1 MKITD
6 QIKAEVASFTQAIDK
21 CKELGPNVDDWTM
34 NDIHIVSPQYSGE
47 SNAFCP
53 YTALYIKY
61 SIMDKLKSITQN
73 TKNQVVQ
80 VMKHYERTF
89 LANNILPRPPIRI
102 QNLYNNYQNEEPI
115 NEIRRWAIEVSA
127 VWVSLPE
134 YVGPTSPNDKPITLQ
149 STLPF
154 FRTYLGNILGHTF
167 TDKQVS
173 RTFAKQVFQLEYL
186 SIPQPSWNGLDPE
199 EIPDL
204 NYSTGTITVRTG
216 FEVTSQLPILEG
228 IEHIVSL
235 VENTKRIHD
244 FVEKWNIHKPPNDWP
259 QTSSTTNIIKKYNN
273 SNFLKKKYLRIR
285 TGRLT
290 PPKYTIDIL
299 IHQEE
304 TTHHL
309 RIDSTMYNIQQS
321 QRYAELLHMA
331 ALIQTDQLAS
341 SSEISSRQLS
351 QYHPRP
357 NLIV

>member
-1 MKITD
+1 MRITN
-6 QIKAEVASFTQAIDK
+6 QIKAEVASFSQAIDK
-21 CKELGPNVDDWTM
+21 CKELGPDIDNWTM

-47 SNAFCP
+47 SYAFCP

-61 SIMDKLKSITQN
+61 SIMDQFKSITHH
-73 TKNQVVQ
+73 THSQVVQ
-80 VMKHYERTF
+80 VTNHYEKAF
-89 LANNILPRPPIRI
+89 LANNILPRPPINI
-102 QNLYNNYQNEEPI
+102 QTLYNDYQNEEPI
-115 NEIRRWAIEVSA
+115 NELRRWAIEVSA

-134 YVGPTSPNDKPITLQ
+134 YTRPTSPNDRPITLH

-154 FRTYLGNILGHTF
+154 FRTYLENILGNTF

-173 RTFAKQVFQLEYL
+173 RTLANQVFQSESLG
-186 SIPQPSWNGLDPE
+186 IPHPLWNGLDPD
-199 EIPDL
+199 EIPNLDFRI
-204 NYSTGTITVRTG
+204 GTITVRTG
-216 FEVTSQLPILEG
+216 IEVTSQLPILEG
-228 IEHIVSL
+228 IERILSL

-244 FVEKWNIHKPPNDWP
+244 FVEKWNIHKHPKDWP
-259 QTSSTTNIIKKYNN
+259 QTSSTTHIIRKYNN
-273 SNFLKKKYLRIR
+273 SNFLQKKYLRIR

-299 IHQEE
+299 LHQEE
-304 TTHHL
+304 VTHHL
-309 RIDSTMYNIQQS
+309 RIDSTICSIQQS

-341 SSEISSRQLS
+341 SFELSSRQLS